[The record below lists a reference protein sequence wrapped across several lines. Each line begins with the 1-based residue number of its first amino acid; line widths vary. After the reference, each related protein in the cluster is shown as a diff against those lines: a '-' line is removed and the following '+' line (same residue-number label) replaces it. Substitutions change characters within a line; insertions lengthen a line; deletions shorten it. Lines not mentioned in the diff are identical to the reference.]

1 MIFNSGWSKS
11 DIESL
16 TYRELFELIDLFYK
30 QHYEK
35 MFDFFKMFCIANAES
50 TAVANS
56 ESNDALGKYARE
68 LKDRKLTPDQ
78 DVNINIDS
86 QFEGIDFGKQH

>member
-16 TYRELFELIDLFYK
+16 TYRELFDLADLFYK

-35 MFDFFKMFCIANAES
+35 MFDFFKMFCISNAES
-50 TAVANS
+50 TAVAHS
-56 ESNDALGKYARE
+56 EMHDALGQYARE
-68 LKDRKLTPDQ
+68 LKSRKLKPEEDL
-78 DVNINIDS
+78 DIDINS
-86 QFEGIDFGKQH
+86 QFEGVDFGK

>member
-1 MIFNSGWSKS
+1 MIFNSGFSRTEI
-11 DIESL
+11 DSL
-16 TYRELFELIDLFYK
+16 TYRELFELVDLFYK
-30 QHYEK
+30 QQYER

-56 ESNDALGKYARE
+56 ESHDALNKYARE
-68 LKDRKLTPDQ
+68 LKNRSLTPDNNLNL
-78 DVNINIDS
+78 DVNS

>member
-16 TYRELFELIDLFYK
+16 TYRELFELADLFYK

-35 MFDFFKMFCIANAES
+35 MFDFFKLFCIANAES

-56 ESNDALGKYARE
+56 DTNDALGKYARE
-68 LKDRKLTPDQ
+68 LKNRKLIPDEGLEI
-78 DVNINIDS
+78 DINS
-86 QFEGIDFGKQH
+86 QFEGVDFGKQY